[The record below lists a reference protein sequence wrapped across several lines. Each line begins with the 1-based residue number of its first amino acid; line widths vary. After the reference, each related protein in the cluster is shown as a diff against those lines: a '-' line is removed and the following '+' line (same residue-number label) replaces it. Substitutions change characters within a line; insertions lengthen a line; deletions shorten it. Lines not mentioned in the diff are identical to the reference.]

1 MTRRAVTY
9 ASYLKVPELLALQV
23 ERSGGPGGAEH
34 DELLFI
40 VIHQVYELWFKQ
52 VRHELRGVQRALEA
66 GDTDMA
72 LHLLNRVLKILK
84 TLVAQVDVLETM
96 TPLQFL
102 SFRDRLES
110 ASGFQSAG
118 FRQVEAILG
127 LRDPAS
133 AHAQPEG
140 SEARRAVEADQ
151 AGPSVWDSFL
161 TFLGSRGHPVPGD
174 AALPDER
181 VQEILLAVYRG
192 DQDAALVAERLVDLD
207 EGVQEW
213 RYRHVKMV
221 ERTIGTKQ
229 GTGGSSGVEY
239 LRSTLFRPAFPD
251 LWEIRSRL

>member
-1 MTRRAVTY
+1 VTRRAVTY
-9 ASYLKVPELLALQV
+9 ASYLRVPELLSLQV
-23 ERSGGPGGAEH
+23 ERSAGPDGPEH

-40 VIHQVYELWFKQ
+40 VVHQVYELWFKA
-52 VRHELRGVQRALEA
+52 VRHELGGVQLALEE
-66 GDTDMA
+66 GDTDRA

-102 SFRDRLES
+102 SFRDRLDS

-118 FRQVEAILG
+118 FRALEAMLG
-127 LRDPAS
+127 SRDQA
-133 AHAQPEG
+133 AVDAQPEG
-140 SEARRAVEADQ
+140 SAARRSIEEAQ
-151 AGPSVWDSFL
+151 AATSVWESFL
-161 TFLGSRGHPVPGD
+161 GYLVERGHPMPTDPEVPD
-174 AALPDER
+174 PR
-181 VQEILLAVYRG
+181 VQEILVAAYRE
-192 DQDAALVAERLVDLD
+192 DEDAALVAERLVDLD

-221 ERTIGTKQ
+221 ERTIGTKR

-239 LRSTLFRPAFPD
+239 LRGTLFKPAFPD

>member
-1 MTRRAVTY
+1 VTY

-23 ERSGGPGGAEH
+23 ERSSGPAGPEH

-40 VIHQVYELWFKQ
+40 VVHQVYELWFKSL
-52 VRHELRGVQRALEA
+52 RHELAGVQEALEE
-66 GDTDMA
+66 GDTDRA

-84 TLVAQVDVLETM
+84 TLVAQVDVLETI

-118 FRQVEAILG
+118 FRAIEAMLGSREASSVE
-127 LRDPAS
+127 
-133 AHAQPEG
+133 AQPEG
-140 SEARRAVEADQ
+140 SLARRTVEEAQ
-151 AGPSVWDSFL
+151 ASTSVWESFL
-161 TFLGSRGHPVPGD
+161 GYLAERDHAVPAD
-174 AALPDER
+174 AGMPDPR
-181 VQEILLAVYRG
+181 VQEVLVAAYR
-192 DQDAALVAERLVDLD
+192 DDADAALVAERLVDLD
-207 EGVQEW
+207 EGIQEW

-221 ERTIGTKQ
+221 ERTIGTKR

-239 LRSTLFRPAFPD
+239 LRGTLFRPAFPD

>member
-1 MTRRAVTY
+1 VTRRAVTY

-23 ERSGGPGGAEH
+23 ERSGGPDGPEH

-52 VRHELRGVQRALEA
+52 VRHELRAVQRALEA

-102 SFRDRLES
+102 AFRDRLES

-118 FRQVEAILG
+118 FRQVEAMLG
-127 LRDPAS
+127 MRDPGA
-133 AHAQPEG
+133 AAAQPEG
-140 SEARRAVEADQ
+140 SAARRAIEADQ

-161 TFLGSRGHPVPGD
+161 AYLGGRGHPVPAD

-181 VQEILLAVYRG
+181 IQDVIVAVYRA
-192 DQDAALVAERLVDLD
+192 DPDAALVAERLVDLD

-221 ERTIGTKQ
+221 ERTIGTKS